1 MGRLVVA
8 SLQVLL
14 CINDGS
20 DDWKSFY
27 HQGNA
32 RRSFLWRTSP
42 SPRHWARRI
51 WAHLSDRG
59 RSITNLSRVIQIS
72 VYSSYSCIAT
82 SKFCLTVLPYQS
94 SKQMAINV
102 MSEVFRKFSG
112 LYAPLTVHELQT
124 PKSELSYVLNNCG
137 LRLQRSQ
144 PFSRSCSA
152 FWERRVVSWTL
163 TLDFLRLQT
172 PNSELQYHMFY
183 MIVVYTYST
192 TQTAIPPELLCILG

>member
-1 MGRLVVA
+1 MGQTIGNRSTIRATPAAVFSGAHRQRRAIGLV
-8 SLQVLL
+8 
-14 CINDGS
+14 GS
-20 DDWKSFY
+20 GLSC
-27 HQGNA
+27 
-32 RRSFLWRTSP
+32 
-42 SPRHWARRI
+42 RI
-51 WAHLSDRG
+51 GGALSQ
-59 RSITNLSRVIQIS
+59 TYPELSRFQS
-72 VYSSYSCIAT
+72 TAATRALQWLT

-112 LYAPLTVHELQT
+112 LYAPLTVYELQT
-124 PKSELSYVLNNCG
+124 PNSELSYVLNNCG

-172 PNSELQYHMFY
+172 PNSELQYHMFF